1 MQDDSTP
8 HARQPLALI
17 YSAMALSRLH
27 HPVEPGDKKL
37 RKSPAV
43 SGYAH
48 ALPHAEEIELAV
60 TDIGTG
66 SAISE
71 LPVPS

>member
-37 RKSPAV
+37 RKSPGV

-48 ALPHAEEIELAV
+48 DPPLTKELLSAF
-60 TDIGTG
+60 TDIEIG
-66 SAISE
+66 SATSE
-71 LPVPS
+71 LPVPF